1 MPNSARAFLRIP
13 LAIPMALLLA
23 LPVTSLMSCKG
34 GDSKGPR
41 PLVLANGAE
50 PPSLDPH
57 AVTGVPEIRVIGSL
71 FEGLVVRGLHDSK
84 VRPGAASSWDV
95 SPDAKT
101 YTFHL
106 RKGARWSDGSP
117 FTARDFLRSWR
128 RFADPVTGSEYNTLL
143 KIIRNA
149 DAVREKKLPP
159 DSLGISAPNDTT
171 FIVNLELPV
180 GFFLSLCAFEPFS
193 AVPTDTIAKYKE
205 KWIEPGR
212 LVGTGPFRLE
222 TWKHNVEVRVTK
234 NPFYWDSAN
243 VKQAAIVFNPVEDQ
257 QTAFNMFQNREVD
270 WIFSVPPSKL
280 ESVKKSPEFFN
291 QPMFGTYYYI
301 VNCKNPGYDLKDLR
315 KALSYAID
323 RKKITERV
331 LKGIVTPATGFVPPT
346 PGYTGVEMQLYDLDK
361 AKEYL
366 AKSGYGPG
374 KQPPEL
380 QILFNTLEAHRDIAQ
395 VVAQMWKENLGLD
408 AELVNY
414 EWKVY
419 LENTKN
425 LNYKALA
432 RASWIG
438 DFADPISFLELYTT
452 TDGNN
457 RAGFSDPAFD
467 QAVKAT
473 WTIADPAARMA
484 KLKEAEA
491 IMMDGMP
498 VIPIYYYSLQEMRSP
513 KLQNAV
519 PNPLGQYSWKDIYLA
534 P

>member
-1 MPNSARAFLRIP
+1 MPNSARAFFRFP
-13 LAIPMALLLA
+13 AAASGALAIAILLG
-23 LPVTSLMSCKG
+23 CNGKE
-34 GDSKGPR
+34 SKGPK
-41 PLVLANGAE
+41 PLTLANGAE
-50 PPSLDPH
+50 PSSLDPH
-57 AVTGVPEIRVIGSL
+57 AVTGIPEIRVIGSL
-71 FEGLVVRGLHDSK
+71 FEGLVIRGLHDAK
-84 VRPGAASSWDV
+84 VRPGAAHSWEV
-95 SPDAKT
+95 SPDALT

-106 RKGARWSDGSP
+106 RPGARWSDGSP
-117 FTARDFLRSWR
+117 LTSRDFVRSWR
-128 RFADPVTGSEYNTLL
+128 RFADPATGSEYNTLL

-149 DAVREKKLPP
+149 DAVREKKMPV
-159 DSLGISAPNDTT
+159 DSLGIAAPDDTT
-171 FIVNLELPV
+171 FTVNLEFPV
-180 GFFLSLCAFEPFS
+180 GFFLDLCAFEPF
-193 AVPTDTIAKYKE
+193 APVPVDTIAKYQD
-205 KWIEPGR
+205 KWTEPGR
-212 LVGTGPFRLE
+212 LVGNGPYRLDV
-222 TWKHNVEVRVTK
+222 WKHNVEVRVSK
-234 NPFYWDSAN
+234 NPNYWDSAN
-243 VKQAAIVFNPVEDQ
+243 VKQAGIVFNPVEDQ
-257 QTAFNMFQNREVD
+257 LTAYNMFQNREVD

-280 ESVKKSPEFFN
+280 EAAKKSPEFFN

-301 VNCKNPGYDLKDLR
+301 INCKNPGYDSKELR

-331 LKGIVTPATGFVPPT
+331 LKGIVTEASGFVPPT
-346 PGYTGVEMQLYDLDK
+346 PGYSGVGMQLFDLAK
-361 AKEYL
+361 AKEHL

-374 KQPPEL
+374 KQPPDL

-432 RASWIG
+432 RQAWIG

-457 RAGFSDPAFD
+457 RTGFSDAAYD
-467 QAVKAT
+467 AAIKAT

-491 IMMDGMP
+491 ILMDGMP
-498 VIPIYYYSLQEMRSP
+498 VIPIYYYSLQEMRSA

-519 PNPLGQYSWKDIYLA
+519 PNPLGQYTWKDIHLS